1 MLRKSSLKDLLGE
14 IPFTA
19 EIYWHLRQ
27 SGKPIDPHF
36 SLKHLEE
43 HLADWTTTARAA
55 QAQASPGKKVAIFGV
70 LRYWIEHT
78 TLLGLTLAGQG
89 HIPSLAF
96 LPYDHW
102 KKNLNRF
109 DLRRQSA
116 YARSVLQQAEPVL
129 EITSLVDV
137 KSMRAELPPEL
148 QAEVDEV
155 AYRDTQYSLQIEDVP
170 RDHPLYDLRR
180 ARNTEAALAAE
191 AWLNAVQPDVVI
203 LPNGSILEFGAVYVM
218 ARHLGLQVVTYEFGE
233 QNHRIWLAQN
243 QEVMRQE
250 TGEAWSAWEN
260 KSLSEAQREQVQA
273 LFAARQSASL
283 WENFARRWQ
292 GVPSEGGQALKAQ
305 LGLDNRPLVLLAT
318 NVIGDSLTLGRQAFS
333 ASMTEWIVRTAKFF
347 ADRPDLQFVV
357 RIHPGELITSGPSVD
372 DVIRESLPDLP
383 ENIHLIAADAKIN
396 TYDLVEIAD
405 LGLVYTTTVGLEM
418 VMSGIPVIVCGQTHY
433 RGKGFTLDPD
443 TWDDFFA
450 LLTNTLA
457 DPTGS
462 RPSQDQVNRAWA
474 YAYCFF
480 FEYPHAFPWHLVH
493 YWTAMEDWPLEKV
506 LGPEGQVAF
515 SDTFRYLVGEP
526 IKWGVS

>member
-43 HLADWTTTARAA
+43 HLADWTAVARSA

-78 TLLGLTLAGQG
+78 TLLGLTLAGLG
-89 HIPSLAF
+89 HRPALAF

-109 DLRRQSA
+109 DLRRQSV
-116 YARSVLQQAEPVL
+116 YARSVLQHAEPVL
-129 EITSLVDV
+129 DITSLVDV
-137 KSMRAELPPEL
+137 KPERAQLPAELQETID
-148 QAEVDEV
+148 QV
-155 AYRDTQYSLQIEDVP
+155 AYRDTQYSLQIEDVA
-170 RDHPLYDLRR
+170 RDHPLYHLRQT
-180 ARNTEAALAAE
+180 RNTQAALAAE
-191 AWLNAVQPDVVI
+191 VWLKTVNPDVVI
-203 LPNGSILEFGAVYVM
+203 LPNGSILEFGAVYAM

-243 QEVMRQE
+243 QEVMQQE
-250 TGEAWSAWEN
+250 TDEVWKARGDRP
-260 KSLSEAQREQVQA
+260 LTVPQREQVQA
-273 LFAARQSASL
+273 LVAARQSASL

-292 GVPSEGGQALKAQ
+292 GVPSEGGEALKAQ
-305 LGLDNRPLVLLAT
+305 LGLDDRPLVLLAT
-318 NVIGDSLTLGRQAFS
+318 NVIGDSLTLGRQTFS
-333 ASMTEWIVRTAKFF
+333 ASLTEWIVRTTQFF
-347 ADRPDLQFVV
+347 ADRPDYQFVV

-372 DVIRESLPDLP
+372 DVLRETFPDIP
-383 ENIHLIAADAKIN
+383 ENIHLVAADAQVN

-405 LGLVYTTTVGLEM
+405 VGLVYTTTVGLEM
-418 VMSGIPVIVCGQTHY
+418 VMSGIPVIVCGLTHY

-443 TWDDFFA
+443 TWDDFFK
-450 LLTNTLA
+450 LLSNTLA
-457 DPTGS
+457 NPTAN
-462 RPSQDQVNRAWA
+462 RPSENQVNLAWT

-480 FEYPHAFPWHLVH
+480 FEYPHPFPWHLVH
-493 YWTAMEDWPLEKV
+493 YWKAMENWPLEKV
-506 LGPEGQVAF
+506 LGPEGQAAF
-515 SDTFRYLVGEP
+515 GDTFRYLVGEP
-526 IKWGVS
+526 IEWNKP